1 MKLSGPDA
9 PDHEQRR
16 AKGKRLGRPRVI
28 VDAARIGR
36 LHEARRKFLEAPRYG
51 CFRIRGWFPSRR
63 RRSRLRSSLQGAAM
77 HRSRHP
83 VRAVSV

>member
-36 LHEARRKFLEAPRYG
+36 LHEAGRKFLSIVGEVVRLYHHG
-51 CFRIRGWFPSRR
+51 RSCLHISRR
-63 RRSRLRSSLQGAAM
+63 SQGW
-77 HRSRHP
+77 RTTPNR
-83 VRAVSV
+83 